1 MGSPMT
7 GPISEAATGPREPA
21 AAVPAKEGLPPGPGN
36 PGVGFLNDEGPR
48 AGTPVPDPRAALLAL
63 IAETGGEV
71 TRDRR
76 I

>member
-1 MGSPMT
+1 MT

-36 PGVGFLNDEGPR
+36 PGPSSSSTRGPR